1 MTLISSWHTTNC
13 PCIAFFHFAYFK
25 NEDILNMNTLLHLRI
40 RTLLICYIHLCSSP
54 FLIFLPLHPSATRG
68 NPYSEHCCSLALPPL
83 DLLVCLSVT
92 LFHFV
97 WLWTLWRGVI
107 PGLSSLV
114 RLAFFHSTSC
124 FWDSS
129 TQSLLCNILLLHYS
143 SSINCSVIYTMTYL
157 YSCHWRFRAFPVFAS
172 MTRLL
177 SGMRFLF

>member
-1 MTLISSWHTTNC
+1 
-13 PCIAFFHFAYFK
+13 
-25 NEDILNMNTLLHLRI
+25 MNTLLDLRI
-40 RTLLICYIHLCSSP
+40 GTLLACYIHLCNCP
-54 FLIFLPLHPSATRG
+54 FLIFLPLHPSDIRG
-68 NPYSEHCCSLALPPL
+68 NPYSEHCCNLALPPL
-83 DLLVCLSVT
+83 YLPVCQSDT
-92 LFHFV
+92 LFHFA
-97 WLWTLWRGVI
+97 WLWILWRGVI

-143 SSINCSVIYTMTYL
+143 SSTTYSVIYTMTYL
-157 YSCHWRFRAFPVFAS
+157 YSCHWMFRAFPVCAS